1 MKARSSIRWKI
12 ILLFVVSI
20 GAAVISVLL
29 LMLFA
34 LYLSSNMAIFREF
47 FRFLYRWIGVLPLG
61 LLSGIVLFLVYFFIL
76 TRKSIRYL
84 EEISNSLEQIS
95 KGELDIRIPIET
107 TDELGVLA
115 QNINYMTGK
124 LKESIEEERNA
135 EKTKNELVTSVSHD
149 LRTPLTSI
157 LGYLELIVHDR
168 YHDEIALRYYAD
180 IAYGKALRLKNLID
194 ELFEY
199 TRVSYGGMKVNLE
212 SLNIVEIMEQLVEDF
227 VPLLQEADM
236 TCRLSPTKKEI
247 FAEVDANLIVRVFE
261 NLIMNAIRYGKEG
274 KYLDIELIE
283 DTDILVR
290 IINYGEPIPSKD
302 LPYLFE
308 RFYRVEKSRSEEMGG
323 TGLGLAIVKS
333 IVELHNGKIVAYSD
347 RDRTV
352 FEINLKK
359 QQVKT
364 IL

>member
-12 ILLFVVSI
+12 ILLFVISI
-20 GAAVISVLL
+20 GAAVVSVLL

-34 LYLSSNMAIFREF
+34 LYLTGNVLIFRVF
-47 FRFLYRWIGVLPLG
+47 FRFLYRWIGVVPLG
-61 LLSGIVLFLVYFFIL
+61 LLAGIVLFLVYFFIL
-76 TRKSIRYL
+76 TQRSIRYL
-84 EEISNSLEQIS
+84 EEISDSLEQIS
-95 KGELDIRIPIET
+95 KGKLDIRIPIKT

-115 QNINYMTGK
+115 QNINYMTK
-124 LKESIEEERNA
+124 QLKESIEEERNA
-135 EKTKNELVTSVSHD
+135 EKTKTELITSVSHD

-157 LGYLELIVHDR
+157 LGYLDLIVHDR
-168 YHDEIALRYYAD
+168 YHDEVALRYYAD
-180 IAYGKALRLKNLID
+180 IAYSKSLRLKNLID

-199 TRVSYGGMKVNLE
+199 TRVSYGGMNVSLKR
-212 SLNIVEIMEQLVEDF
+212 LNIVELMEQLVEEF

-236 TCRLSPTKKEI
+236 ICRLSPAKKEI
-247 FAEVDANLIVRVFE
+247 FTEVDANLIVRVFE

-274 KYLDIELIE
+274 KYLDIELTE
-283 DTDILVR
+283 DTDIFIRV
-290 IINYGEPIPSKD
+290 INYGEPIPSKD

-333 IVELHNGKIVAYSD
+333 IVELHDGEIAAYSD
-347 RDRTV
+347 QNRTV
-352 FEINLKK
+352 FELKLKHK
-359 QQVKT
+359 QEKT